1 MGTVSTVCS
10 RALML
15 SQYGMWPVGHS
26 WDSWIFTRPLSC
38 CRVLLQLE
46 TNCSM
51 CLTLEAYSLTSV
63 VLPHSN
69 DPLLGSIVEVSHQ
82 TLPVGRPFHV
92 VIFLCFILLCCLCQW
107 CQSCRFKLLLL
118 GTLLLDQH
126 LVVGQDVLH
135 EVVATTESIFILDSC
150 FQVDAVV
157 VCILHQ
163 FQTHSWF
170 HVG

>member
-1 MGTVSTVCS
+1 
-10 RALML
+10 ML
-15 SQYGMWPVGHS
+15 SS
-26 WDSWIFTRPLSC
+26 F
-38 CRVLLQLE
+38 
-46 TNCSM
+46 
-51 CLTLEAYSLTSV
+51 SV
-63 VLPHSN
+63 SFSFVVSAN
-69 DPLLGSIVEVSHQ
+69 DANRAVS
-82 TLPVGRPFHV
+82 
-92 VIFLCFILLCCLCQW
+92 
-107 CQSCRFKLLLL
+107 KLLLL